1 MKNQAQRNQVIFRGN
16 CNMVDI
22 AGYVYAAA
30 SAFSMFLGAVLLF
43 RAKENSEHKRQGRW
57 KIYVIL
63 VTNLMA
69 LAIY

>member
-1 MKNQAQRNQVIFRGN
+1 
-16 CNMVDI
+16 MVDI

-30 SAFSMFLGAVLLF
+30 SAFSMFLGAVLLC
-43 RAKENSEHKRQGRW
+43 RAKENSKHKRQGRW